1 MSRLEKLY
9 EAMILEHNRKPRNF
23 HEMSGCT
30 SVSHG
35 KNPLCG
41 DDYYVYVDLD
51 EHLIKD
57 ISFHGT
63 GCAISKSSGSL
74 MTDQLKGKS
83 IEEALSLKNDFLD
96 LITKQTTAE
105 QKAHLGKLTVFEGVG
120 KFPVRVKCAVL
131 VWRTLED
138 ALSRSNGEV
147 TTEKE

>member
-1 MSRLEKLY
+1 MSRLDKLY
-9 EAMILEHNRKPRNF
+9 EAMILEHNKNPRNF
-23 HEMSGCT
+23 HELSPCDAM
-30 SVSHG
+30 SHG

-41 DDYYVYVDLD
+41 DDYYVYLTLD
-51 EHLIKD
+51 DGAIKD
-57 ISFHGT
+57 IAFHGT

-83 IEEALSLKNDFLD
+83 VEEAIALKDDFLE
-96 LITKQTTAE
+96 LITKETTPE

-120 KFPVRVKCAVL
+120 KFPVRVKCAAL

-138 ALSRSNGEV
+138 ALLRSHGEV